1 MAVYKLFP
9 LKDATIYSGTPN
21 KNTGLDEIL
30 DLSIISNGFYPDV
43 SRFIIKFDN
52 NEIINVFDDFNIDI
66 SGECQVFLKCYNAEA
81 TSLPGEL
88 DIIVNIVYDDYGSP
102 NGNGWDMGT
111 GKYLYDPEYRNGVSW
126 TYMKDNQGNPWPSGQ
141 GTNFWTTYYDN
152 VVGGGAWISGSSYE
166 FTQTL
171 SYYSSK
177 DINID
182 VTYPIISGW
191 IPGNIDNNGFLVRIA
206 DDVDYTGGNYSSSLK
221 YFSRDT
227 HTIYPPQLEIKW
239 DDSFDNSD
247 NIEILETLPVVISI
261 DNNPG
266 IFYPS
271 SINEFRV
278 NSRPEYPVRTFQ
290 TSSYYT
296 QNYGLPYGD
305 SYYAI
310 KDLDTNEYVI
320 DFDEQYTKLSLDDN
334 GSFFTLYMNG
344 LEPER
349 YYSILIKTIINNSA
363 LVFDTNYN
371 FKVING

>member
-1 MAVYKLFP
+1 MSVYKLFP
-9 LKDATIYSGTPN
+9 SKDATMYSGTPE

-30 DLSIISNGFYPDV
+30 ELSIISDNFYPDV
-43 SRFIIKFDN
+43 SRFVVQFDS
-52 NEIINVFDDFNIDI
+52 NEINNVFDNFNIENYDYQI
-66 SGECQVFLKCYNAEA
+66 NLRCYNAEA
-81 TSLPGEL
+81 TSLPGQL
-88 DIIVNIVYDDYGSP
+88 DIKVNTIYDYYNSGDED
-102 NGNGWDMGT
+102 GWDMGT
-111 GKYLYDPEYRNGVSW
+111 GKYLYTPEYKNGVSW
-126 TYMKDNQGNPWPSGQ
+126 TYMKDNQDNPWPA
-141 GTNFWTTYYDN
+141 GTDEFWTTYYAN
-152 VVGGGAWISGSSYE
+152 VVGGGAWVASNSYE
-166 FTQTL
+166 ATQTL

-177 DINID
+177 DINVD
-182 VTYPIISGW
+182 VTYPVENWYNGYIK
-191 IPGNIDNNGFLVRIA
+191 NNGFLVRIA
-206 DDVDYTGGNYSSSLK
+206 GDVGYTGGNYSSSLK

-227 HTIYPPQLEIKW
+227 HTIYPPCLEFRW

-247 NIEILETLPVVISI
+247 DIEILETLPAVISI

-278 NSRPEYPVRTFQ
+278 NSRPEYPPRTFQ
-290 TSSYYT
+290 TSSYFT

-320 DFDEQYTKLSLDDN
+320 DFDDQYTKLSLDDN
-334 GSFFTLYMNG
+334 GSFFTLHMNG

-349 YYSILIKTIINNSA
+349 YYSILIKTTINNNT

>member
-9 LKDATIYSGTPN
+9 LKDSTIYSGTPN

-30 DLSIISNGFYPDV
+30 ELSVVSKGFYPDV

-52 NEIINVFDDFNIDI
+52 DEIINVFDNFNIDV
-66 SGECQVFLKCYNAEA
+66 ENCQIFLKCYNAET

-88 DIIVNIVYDDYGSP
+88 DLKITVVYDYYGSP

-111 GKYLYDPEYRNGVSW
+111 GKYLYDPEYTNGVGW
-126 TYMKDNQGNPWPSGQ
+126 TYMKNNGDNPWPLGDD
-141 GTNFWTTYYDN
+141 GFYTTSYNN
-152 VVGGGAWISGSSYE
+152 VPGGGAWISGSSYE

-177 DINID
+177 DINVD
-182 VTYPIISGW
+182 VTYPVVSGW
-191 IPGNIDNNGFLVRIA
+191 IPDNLDNNGFLVRIN
-206 DDVDYTGGNYSSSLK
+206 DDVNYVGGNYSSSLK

-239 DDSFDNSD
+239 DDSSD
-247 NIEILETLPVVISI
+247 TSDTINVLNTLPAVISI

-271 SINEFRV
+271 SINQFRV
-278 NSRPEYPVRTFQ
+278 NSRPEYPARAFQ

-296 QNYGLPYGD
+296 LNYGLPYGD
-305 SYYAI
+305 SWYAI

-320 DFDEQYTKLSLDDN
+320 DFDDQYTKLSLDDN
-334 GSFFTLYMNG
+334 GSYFTLYMNG

-349 YYSILIKTIINNSA
+349 YYSVLIKTTINNNT
-363 LVFDTNYN
+363 LVFDSNYN

>member
-9 LKDATIYSGTPN
+9 SKDATIYSGTPL

-30 DLSIISNGFYPDV
+30 ELSIMSSGYYPNV
-43 SRFIIKFDN
+43 SRFIVKFDN
-52 NEIINVFDDFNIDI
+52 DEIVNIFDQFNIDP
-66 SGECQVFLKCYNAEA
+66 EACQIFFRCYNAET
-81 TSLPGEL
+81 TSLPNEL
-88 DIIVNIVYDDYGSP
+88 DLKVTVVYDYYGSP

-111 GKYLYDPEYRNGVSW
+111 GKYLYSPEYRNGVGW
-126 TYMKDNQGNPWPSGQ
+126 TYMKTNGNNSWPLGDNG
-141 GTNFWTTYYDN
+141 FYTTSYSN
-152 VVGGGAWISGSSYE
+152 VPGGGAWISGSNYE

-171 SYYSSK
+171 SYYSNK

-182 VTYPIISGW
+182 VTYPVTSGW
-191 IPGNIDNNGFLVRIA
+191 LPGYIDNNGFLVRIA
-206 DDVDYTGGNYSSSLK
+206 DDVDYVGGNYSSSLK

-239 DDSFDNSD
+239 DDSEDISD
-247 NIEILETLPVVISI
+247 NIEILNTLPAVVSI

-271 SINEFRV
+271 SINQFRV
-278 NSRPEYPVRTFQ
+278 NSRPTYPARAFQ

-296 QNYGLPYGD
+296 SNYGLPYGD
-305 SYYAI
+305 SWYAI

-320 DFDEQYTKLSLDDN
+320 DFDDNYTKLSLDDN
-334 GSFFTLYMNG
+334 GNYFTLYMNG

-349 YYSILIKTIINNSA
+349 YYSVLIKTTINNNNT